1 MSTDKL
7 EKPKHPSTP
16 PQQEQQSKNY
26 TSSNTHLHQTNS
38 TLPRNFSR
46 IKVHDKGGGGG
57 LKRNASMSDVS
68 HFNYSAGFNGIRG
81 TPLQSSNSSSSLH
94 FSTRPN
100 QENRNLNQLQ
110 VPPHIVKS
118 IVISVL
124 EKQGVPNP
132 SDDII
137 NRAIEE
143 YYNKNPQGV
152 SLLV

>member
-1 MSTDKL
+1 M
-7 EKPKHPSTP
+7 
-16 PQQEQQSKNY
+16 
-26 TSSNTHLHQTNS
+26 
-38 TLPRNFSR
+38 
-46 IKVHDKGGGGG
+46 
-57 LKRNASMSDVS
+57 
-68 HFNYSAGFNGIRG
+68 
-81 TPLQSSNSSSSLH
+81 QSSNSSSSLH